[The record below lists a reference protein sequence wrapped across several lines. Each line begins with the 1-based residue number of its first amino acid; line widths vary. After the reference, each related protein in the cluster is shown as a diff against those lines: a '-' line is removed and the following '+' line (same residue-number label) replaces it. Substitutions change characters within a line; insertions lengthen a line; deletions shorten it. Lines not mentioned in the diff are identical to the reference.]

1 MIFLNKPGIT
11 IQNGF
16 EESLLDLPEVGPYD
30 QFTVTYSGVLYPSQ
44 DISMI
49 LEVLDRCHRLNQPFR
64 LLFLGAGFDVKEKKR
79 IEAKVPEHLK
89 PWVEITD
96 RYPRS
101 QALEMLQKSHVFL
114 GIAYGKMKGIPSS
127 KLYEYIALG
136 KPVLLCPTDQDL
148 MEEILTESG
157 LGFFAMNSSDGKEL
171 LLELQNLYREVEQLS
186 KMKANSRRTILRY
199 SRFEQLKKL
208 AEHIG

>member
-1 MIFLNKPGIT
+1 
-11 IQNGF
+11 
-16 EESLLDLPEVGPYD
+16 
-30 QFTVTYSGVLYPSQ
+30 
-44 DISMI
+44 
-49 LEVLDRCHRLNQPFR
+49 
-64 LLFLGAGFDVKEKKR
+64 
-79 IEAKVPEHLK
+79 
-89 PWVEITD
+89 
-96 RYPRS
+96 
-101 QALEMLQKSHVFL
+101 MLQKSHVFL

-199 SRFEQLKKL
+199 SRFEQLKKN
-208 AEHIG
+208 